1 MWEAGNG
8 EYLSGEN
15 VEVQHPPLKREQSM
29 PRYVVERTFP
39 DGLIIPI
46 DEVGAQMCHSIVSHN
61 AQEFVTWLLSYVS
74 EDKQKTYCIYDGPS
88 PEAIRQAAR
97 SCGLP
102 VERITEVRVLDP
114 YFYS

>member
-1 MWEAGNG
+1 
-8 EYLSGEN
+8 
-15 VEVQHPPLKREQSM
+15 M

-39 DGLIIPI
+39 DGLTIPI
-46 DEVGAQMCHSIVSHN
+46 DETGAGMCRSIVSHN
-61 AQEFVTWLLSYVS
+61 AQEFVTWLHSYVS

-102 VERITEVRVLDP
+102 VERITEVHVLDP
-114 YFYS
+114 YFYT